1 MVILI
6 LYILLGIGSRLTRK
20 EKRNAKER
28 ALKESKGQRVYNC
41 DMGPMQKEVAVAV
54 SEEDDEDDEGST
66 DSESEITFAP
76 DDYEPLVHAFKTNR
90 FGLGYTGLNKNPI
103 LQQHV
108 NLFAPFELLDKK
120 NKKVCLFFSFQNRVT
135 LQ

>member
-1 MVILI
+1 M
-6 LYILLGIGSRLTRK
+6 
-20 EKRNAKER
+20 
-28 ALKESKGQRVYNC
+28 LKDVT
-41 DMGPMQKEVAVAV
+41 VAV
-54 SEEDDEDDEGST
+54 SDEDEEGDEGST

-76 DDYEPLVHAFKTNR
+76 DDYEPMVHAFKTNR

-120 NKKVCLFFSFQNRVT
+120 NKKVSFLFSLKKFRNNYTYLCSYQ
-135 LQ
+135 

>member
-1 MVILI
+1 MFII
-6 LYILLGIGSRLTRK
+6 FNQLGIGSRLTHK

-41 DMGPMQKEVAVAV
+41 DMGPMLKEAAV
-54 SEEDDEDDEGST
+54 SNSDEDDEGSS

-108 NLFAPFELLDKK
+108 NLFAPFELMDKK
-120 NKKVCLFFSFQNRVT
+120 NNKVSFIF
-135 LQ
+135 